1 MTSTWTTT
9 KTWINNDIVTHTEL
23 NDYIG
28 ADGNVQ
34 YLADNFPKRA
44 TLWHED
50 SIVTAGN
57 AITVVVTADQ
67 YYNSRAYQNT
77 AADGD
82 TFTQSV
88 TLAAGTYTM
97 TILGSKGNSRGII
110 DWTLGGVSIETGQD
124 WYDAAPATYNDV
136 ETVTSISVTNPGTYV
151 LRGTVNGKN
160 ASSTDYYIVL
170 TKISFKQSS
179 D

>member
-1 MTSTWTTT
+1 MATWTTPQT
-9 KTWINNDIVTHTEL
+9 YTDDTLIDEDDL
-23 NDYIG
+23 NEAIG
-28 ADGNVQ
+28 ASGDLA
-34 YLADNFPKRA
+34 YLAENFPKRA

-50 SIVTAGN
+50 STVTSGN
-57 AITVVVTADQ
+57 GITVAVTADQ
-67 YYNSRAYQNT
+67 YYNFRAYQDA

-97 TILGSKGNSRGII
+97 TILGSKGNTRGII

-124 WYDAAPATYNDV
+124 WYDAAAATYNDV

-151 LRGTVNGKN
+151 LQGTVNGKN
-160 ASSTDYYIVL
+160 ASSTDHYVVL